1 MSCVDRSY
9 SKYEAIRTYEDR
21 GKMKWNPFAT
31 AELASAHRD
40 YHSDFTFEEPGFSLE
55 EDEIKTMLSFAKR
68 LRFPIA
74 IEYQAEKQNLN
85 VSGVVID
92 WMEDYRLALFFKKR
106 TGIIKKYPLAPLLE
120 YLMTNILKTISTNK
134 ERRIHGTAQF
144 Y

>member
-1 MSCVDRSY
+1 MSRVDRSY

-55 EDEIKTMLSFAKR
+55 EDEIKTMLSFAKSLR
-68 LRFPIA
+68 LPIT

-85 VSGVVID
+85 VSGIVID
-92 WMEDYRLALFFKKR
+92 WMENYHL
-106 TGIIKKYPLAPLLE
+106 GIILQKEDGHYQEIAFSSITRVSDDHYFE
-120 YLMTNILKTISTNK
+120 DYLN
-134 ERRIHGTAQF
+134 Q
-144 Y
+144 

>member
-1 MSCVDRSY
+1 MSRVDRSY

-55 EDEIKTMLSFAKR
+55 EDEIKTMLSFAKSLR
-68 LRFPIA
+68 LPIA

-85 VSGVVID
+85 VSGIVID
-92 WMEDYRLALFFKKR
+92 WMEDFRL
-106 TGIIKKYPLAPLLE
+106 GIILQKEDGHYQEIPFSSITKVADDQYFE
-120 YLMTNILKTISTNK
+120 DYLN
-134 ERRIHGTAQF
+134 Q
-144 Y
+144 